1 MLKPMDT
8 VQVNDKY
15 PDLAYLKGQ
24 IFRIG
29 SMGTVCGTK
38 VVWLCGHG
46 APVSCIAA
54 DAVEKVNIPKGEN
67 NDTNT

>member
-8 VQVNDKY
+8 VRVNDKY

-29 SMGTVCGTK
+29 STGTVCGTK

-54 DAVEKVNIPKGEN
+54 DGVEKVKEK
-67 NDTNT
+67 DT

>member
-1 MLKPMDT
+1 MLRPWDT
-8 VQVNDKY
+8 VRVNDKY

-24 IFRIG
+24 LFRIG

-38 VVWLCGHG
+38 VVWLFGHG

-54 DAVEKVNIPKGEN
+54 DGVEKVKE
-67 NDTNT
+67 DTIHARPNQ